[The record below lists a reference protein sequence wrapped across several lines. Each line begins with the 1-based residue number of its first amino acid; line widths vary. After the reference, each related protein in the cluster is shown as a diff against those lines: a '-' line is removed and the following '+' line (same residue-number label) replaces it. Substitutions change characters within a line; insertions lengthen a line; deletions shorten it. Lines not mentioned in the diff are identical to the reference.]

1 MSRVR
6 IENASYVVTVDDDDR
21 VLRDT
26 TVTIENGV
34 ITAITTGEGRADEG
48 DQRRT

>member
-6 IENASYVVTVDDDDR
+6 IKNASYVVTVDDDDR
-21 VLRDT
+21 ILRDT

-34 ITAITTGEGRADEG
+34 ITAITTGDGEPRRSAT
-48 DQRRT
+48 RRT